1 MVFIRPIL
9 SRSASGAVV
18 PEIGAGGGGGD
29 LEIQALELELGDEEK
44 VLKLVEVCSEVIVN
58 RELRKKT
65 LNYIDQARR
74 SQRQSVSLIACRPDD
89 GQMPFIELAQHL
101 AALVDQDGS
110 NTAGQK
116 LLRVRSARRL
126 GDPMERDLPRTIVCA
141 QYA

>member
-1 MVFIRPIL
+1 VVFIRPIL